1 LCVSTRDAR
10 LTILPF
16 HYCSCAL
23 VPKEEADI
31 AILEEPEH
39 LTWFRVPPESKE
51 ETALLGWQFKFNFVV
66 GILHTN
72 YSSYM
77 QQYGLGA
84 AFIGAPAL
92 SSLSSI
98 VVRAYCHRLIRLSAT
113 LPVLALSRETT
124 CNVHGV
130 RSEFFEAPEDYNPA
144 VAPSPIYFIGKLIWA
159 KGKTCHC
166 IGQNGVS
173 FLTHID
179 ILAGFDKLLDIE
191 DSFKENSGDY
201 FPIDIYG
208 SGNEEDSIKRAF
220 FGRRGITNMVND
232 SSNGNAEVD
241 ESFADQSAARLFGTT
256 GSVRDQLEQHNEC
269 DELPEQSSRIPCMS
283 EPDALQILGEL
294 SGKSIE
300 TGFTATAAVGELCKK
315 AMDLGFHCTF
325 SDELREDPSS
335 REYHFD
341 LPKSKYELRR
351 HPIPARFLGMIDHA
365 VIKNIPNYKIFL
377 NLSESE
383 VLCTTT
389 AEALAMGKWVIIP
402 KHRKFQSVSTQV
414 LISP

>member
-1 LCVSTRDAR
+1 
-10 LTILPF
+10 
-16 HYCSCAL
+16 
-23 VPKEEADI
+23 
-31 AILEEPEH
+31 
-39 LTWFRVPPESKE
+39 
-51 ETALLGWQFKFNFVV
+51 
-66 GILHTN
+66 
-72 YSSYM
+72 
-77 QQYGLGA
+77 
-84 AFIGAPAL
+84 
-92 SSLSSI
+92 
-98 VVRAYCHRLIRLSAT
+98 
-113 LPVLALSRETT
+113 
-124 CNVHGV
+124 
-130 RSEFFEAPEDYNPA
+130 
-144 VAPSPIYFIGKLIWA
+144 
-159 KGKTCHC
+159 
-166 IGQNGVS
+166 
-173 FLTHID
+173 
-179 ILAGFDKLLDIE
+179 
-191 DSFKENSGDY
+191 
-201 FPIDIYG
+201 
-208 SGNEEDSIKRAF
+208 
-220 FGRRGITNMVND
+220 
-232 SSNGNAEVD
+232 
-241 ESFADQSAARLFGTT
+241 
-256 GSVRDQLEQHNEC
+256 
-269 DELPEQSSRIPCMS
+269 MS

-389 AEALAMGKWVIIP
+389 AEALAMGRWVIIP